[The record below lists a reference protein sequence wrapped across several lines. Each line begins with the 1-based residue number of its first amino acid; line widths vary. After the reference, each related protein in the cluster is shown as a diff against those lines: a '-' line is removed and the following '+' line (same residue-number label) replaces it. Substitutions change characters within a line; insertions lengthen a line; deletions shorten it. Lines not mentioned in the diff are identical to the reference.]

1 MQQEFDPPTGY
12 QFNMSEKSRQRHKE
26 TAVTVGTGLLVNY
39 PVNLF
44 FLWLFME
51 VFFIDNPLLLGTI
64 ITAAMTVIAYT
75 RVYLIR
81 KYYDKK

>member
-1 MQQEFDPPTGY
+1 
-12 QFNMSEKSRQRHKE
+12 MSLRSRQRHKE

-44 FLWLFME
+44 FLWLLIE
-51 VFFIDNPLLLGTI
+51 VFFINDPLLLGTI
-64 ITAAMTVIAYT
+64 ITAAMTIIAYT